1 MIIPIGDR
9 MIIPIGTKT
18 PHGKVIAIT
27 NKGGERYYFLE
38 DGYGIALLPA
48 DVVEPSINQGE

>member
-1 MIIPIGDR
+1 

-38 DGYGIALLPA
+38 DGCGIALLPA
-48 DVVEPSINQGE
+48 DVVEDSIKQGE